1 MFISVYLSGSRVRQL
16 KLRQMRPNRI
26 QRTANLKLPNP
37 IRRSETAPEYSVE
50 CAIYALLLKRLR
62 TITVAALSFFFLFF
76 FVCWREG
83 IDVGFGER
91 NKLIESSWNMICNRT
106 HDVKHTS
113 AKTYNQVFNPRKSK
127 KKSWQ
132 HFNEMIK
139 SARTIGVVM
148 MSDIF
153 DHQ

>member
-1 MFISVYLSGSRVRQL
+1 
-16 KLRQMRPNRI
+16 
-26 QRTANLKLPNP
+26 
-37 IRRSETAPEYSVE
+37 
-50 CAIYALLLKRLR
+50 
-62 TITVAALSFFFLFF
+62 
-76 FVCWREG
+76 
-83 IDVGFGER
+83 
-91 NKLIESSWNMICNRT
+91 MICNRT

-139 SARTIGVVM
+139 SVNRTIGVVM